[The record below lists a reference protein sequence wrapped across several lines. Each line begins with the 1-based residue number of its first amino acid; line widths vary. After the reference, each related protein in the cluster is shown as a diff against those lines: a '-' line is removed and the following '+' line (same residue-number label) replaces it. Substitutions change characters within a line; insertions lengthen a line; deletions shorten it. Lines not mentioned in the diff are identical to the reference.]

1 MKEGTSLEDRLAH
14 SLSDERLEGDNQY
27 FCQSCG
33 TKRDATRSAEI
44 TNLPPILHF
53 SLLRFV
59 FDPKTYERRK
69 SRASITFPRF
79 VQLGGH
85 SYHLQAIITHSGP
98 SAHEGHF
105 VCETQDEKSGVWYM
119 CDDED
124 VSVIN
129 RSKITNGIGEGLFG
143 NGPSGSARGSGL
155 KPPLKRPRTDENTLR
170 SKDAYMLV
178 YTRVTHQHTTPPPV
192 DIMKKVD
199 LEVAEWY
206 NEQGR
211 QEVEKIILEDEYAGL
226 VGAKKQVARVLPGM
240 DCLVPTAQLQRWF
253 GAEKLDQLFRPW
265 DIPVCPHGDIDPDS
279 IGRYKMISL
288 DAFEILQRYGFD
300 IPSGWRPVT
309 ADAPRPIAKKPRREV
324 MDLTVSSPAADLTS
338 NVNQVPVER
347 SDGVN
352 GNTYPPIGGVI
363 DSTMIVAEPAPDPP
377 PHDKADS
384 EAHLPEFKDRS
395 NTAASSSKSADTG
408 VDMSRSSTAQS
419 GIQTFDILPQMT
431 ICPICVEEEYR
442 SRTAPGMTKEDKDL
456 WKAEVKIDRQII
468 RLLDPKFL
476 TYGVDYYY
484 LPDSFVDQWMDFIKS
499 EHAPRPVLQVDLG
512 RCVHGL
518 LDVDLEMD
526 SVHRILKQGWDQI
539 VEK

>member
-1 MKEGTSLEDRLAH
+1 
-14 SLSDERLEGDNQY
+14 
-27 FCQSCG
+27 
-33 TKRDATRSAEI
+33 
-44 TNLPPILHF
+44 
-53 SLLRFV
+53 
-59 FDPKTYERRK
+59 
-69 SRASITFPRF
+69 
-79 VQLGGH
+79 
-85 SYHLQAIITHSGP
+85 
-98 SAHEGHF
+98 

-129 RSKITNGIGEGLFG
+129 RSKMTNGNGEGLFG
-143 NGPSGSARGSGL
+143 NGAWGSGSE
-155 KPPLKRPRTDENTLR
+155 PPLKRPRTDENTLR

-178 YTRVTHQHTTPPPV
+178 YTRVTQQHTSPPPV

-199 LEVAEWY
+199 LEVADWY
-206 NEQGR
+206 DEQGR

-265 DIPVCPHGDIDPDS
+265 DVPVCPHGEVDPDS
-279 IGRYKMISL
+279 TGRYKMISL

-300 IPSGWRPVT
+300 IPSGWRPET

-324 MDLTVSSPAADLTS
+324 IDLTASSPAADLAS
-338 NVNQVPVER
+338 NVNQMPVER
-347 SDGVN
+347 SNGVN
-352 GNTYPPIGGVI
+352 GNLSPPIGGVI
-363 DSTMIVAEPAPDPP
+363 DSTMIVDEPAPTCRDTTDP
-377 PHDKADS
+377 
-384 EAHLPEFKDRS
+384 EARSPESKDQP
-395 NTAASSSKSADTG
+395 NPTASSSKSVDTG

-419 GIQTFDILPQMT
+419 GMQTFDILPRMT
-431 ICPICVEEEYR
+431 ICPICVEEEYK

-484 LPDSFVDQWMDFIKS
+484 LPDSFVEQWMDFIKS
-499 EHAPRPVLQVDLG
+499 EHAPRPVLEVDLG
-512 RCVHGL
+512 RCEHGL

-526 SVHRILKQGWDQI
+526 PVHRILKQGWDQI